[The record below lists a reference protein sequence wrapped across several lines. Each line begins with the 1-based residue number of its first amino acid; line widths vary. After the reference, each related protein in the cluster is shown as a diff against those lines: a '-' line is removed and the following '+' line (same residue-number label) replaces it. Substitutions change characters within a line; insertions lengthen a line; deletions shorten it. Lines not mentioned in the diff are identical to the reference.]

1 MLAPN
6 PRAGLVAGKLM
17 FPGEVGGK
25 LMLSEGR
32 PPALPG
38 PMRMGVS
45 TSWEAMPVGKETRV
59 VQNRTHFLARQQ
71 NTHLWWAYGLPVWAW
86 QPQHWANERDLTFP

>member
-1 MLAPN
+1 M
-6 PRAGLVAGKLM
+6 AGKLM

-45 TSWEAMPVGKETRV
+45 TSWEAMPLVGVRAPCLGVAAPTLGERAG
-59 VQNRTHFLARQQ
+59 LDISLELYIYLICPARK
-71 NTHLWWAYGLPVWAW
+71 LEL
-86 QPQHWANERDLTFP
+86 L